1 LQESKLI
8 YSQLLKKLKSFSSD
22 DAKNIAL
29 KYLYLKYDIDNVSLL
44 INKKIDWNKKKF
56 ETDISKLNLKIPVQ
70 YVTNSEFFYDNKFY
84 VNNHTL
90 IPRPET
96 EDLVDIIINR
106 EKSNSTKTILDIGTG
121 SGCIAITLSRKL
133 KSKVHGIDISSNAID
148 VAIKNNS
155 LTSNIVTF
163 KNISIEKYKPK
174 MKFDI
179 IVSNPPYISEIEKKT
194 VDKNVINFEPNQ
206 ALFVKDDP
214 IYFYKTIFKFSQTNL
229 KDNGVLYFEIN
240 HKYVDDLKKLFNG
253 YNLEI
258 IKDFYGLKRFAII
271 KKQRIKV

>member
-29 KYLYLKYDIDNVSLL
+29 KYLYLEYDIDNVSLL

-56 ETDISKLNLKIPVQ
+56 EIDISKLNSKIPVQ

-84 VNNHTL
+84 INNHTL

-96 EDLVDIIINR
+96 EELVDIVINR

-179 IVSNPPYISEIEKKT
+179 IISNPPYISEIEKK
-194 VDKNVINFEPNQ
+194 N
-206 ALFVKDDP
+206 
-214 IYFYKTIFKFSQTNL
+214 S
-229 KDNGVLYFEIN
+229 
-240 HKYVDDLKKLFNG
+240 
-253 YNLEI
+253 
-258 IKDFYGLKRFAII
+258 
-271 KKQRIKV
+271 